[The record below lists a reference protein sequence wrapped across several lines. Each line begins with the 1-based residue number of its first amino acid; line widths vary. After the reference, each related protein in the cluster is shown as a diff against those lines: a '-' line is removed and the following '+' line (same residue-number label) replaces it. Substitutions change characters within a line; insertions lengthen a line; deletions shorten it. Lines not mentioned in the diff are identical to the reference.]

1 MYVIVTVQTGYSQQ
15 QRIKHKTVGEL
26 NQQTTVAPSIMTAL
40 CFMLLKPTDSSLLVE
55 TGMSG

>member
-15 QRIKHKTVGEL
+15 RTKHKTVGEL